1 MTPFEQDPQI
11 SKAETENK
19 DQSREQPLE
28 EPSEEDR
35 SKRLLAAY
43 VAKGREKL
51 SAFLDDHGTSL
62 PVLGVAMEQFTES
75 VFSLPEGTACKKGCA
90 HCCHLRVGV
99 SIPEVLVIYSEL
111 SAQTTPEGFALLK
124 ERVLGVVAKGD
135 TLDGT
140 FWLSTRTPCPF
151 LNLDTRECLIYT
163 LRPFSCR
170 AYHSTDLDAC
180 QKGYDLGRETM
191 IPCFPLYRAT
201 TDMYS
206 SIFTR
211 VLAEK
216 GFPSYQVGFV
226 KALAILFQDKS
237 ASDQWLN
244 HTEDVFKPAKLI

>member
-1 MTPFEQDPQI
+1 MTLPEIDSPDPYKAAQKEVQPQD
-11 SKAETENK
+11 ETRAK
-19 DQSREQPLE
+19 Q
-28 EPSEEDR
+28 
-35 SKRLLAAY
+35 LLAAY
-43 VAKGREKL
+43 MAQGREKL
-51 SAFLDDHGTSL
+51 GDFLDAHGTSL

-75 VFSLPEGTACKKGCA
+75 VFDLPEGSACKQGCA

-111 SAQTTPEGFALLK
+111 SGQTTPEGFALLK
-124 ERVLGVVAKGD
+124 ERVLGVVAKGN
-135 TLDGT
+135 TLDDT
-140 FWLSTRTPCPF
+140 FWLTTQTPCPF
-151 LNLDTRECLIYT
+151 LGVDTNNLCLIYD

-180 QKGYDLGRETM
+180 KTGFDQGRETM

-211 VLAEK
+211 VLGEK

-226 KALAILFQDKS
+226 KALEILFKDET

-244 HTEDVFKPAKLI
+244 DKADVFQAAKLI

>member
-1 MTPFEQDPQI
+1 MTPSEKGPNQGQSPDDPGKTR
-11 SKAETENK
+11 SKA
-19 DQSREQPLE
+19 
-28 EPSEEDR
+28 
-35 SKRLLAAY
+35 LLTAY
-43 VAKGREKL
+43 MAQGREKL
-51 SAFLDDHGTSL
+51 VEFLDAHGSSL
-62 PVLGVAMEQFTES
+62 PVLGVAMEQFAES
-75 VFSLPEGTACKKGCA
+75 VFALPEGTDCKQGCA

-124 ERVLGVVAKGD
+124 ERVLGVAAKGN
-135 TLDGT
+135 TLDDA
-140 FWLSTRTPCPF
+140 FWLTTRTPCPF
-151 LNLDTRECLIYT
+151 LDIDNRSCLIYS

-180 QKGYDLGRETM
+180 RSGYDLGRETM

-211 VLAEK
+211 VLAQK

-226 KALAILFQDKS
+226 KALGILFTDKT
-237 ASDQWLN
+237 ASSRWLDN
-244 HTEDVFKPAKLI
+244 KEDVFRSAKLV

>member
-1 MTPFEQDPQI
+1 MTLPEIDSPAQYKAAKKEAPLQD
-11 SKAETENK
+11 ET
-19 DQSREQPLE
+19 
-28 EPSEEDR
+28 R
-35 SKRLLAAY
+35 SKQLLAAY
-43 VAKGREKL
+43 MAQGIEKL
-51 SAFLDDHGTSL
+51 SDFLDAHGTSL
-62 PVLGVAMEQFTES
+62 PVMGVAMEQFTKS
-75 VFSLPEGTACKKGCA
+75 VFELPEGSACKQGCA

-111 SAQTTPEGFALLK
+111 SGQTTPEGFSLLK
-124 ERVLGVVAKGD
+124 ERVLGAVAKGN
-135 TLDGT
+135 TLDDA
-140 FWLSTRTPCPF
+140 FWLTTRTPCPF
-151 LNLDTRECLIYT
+151 LGFDTHNLCLIYS

-170 AYHSTDLDAC
+170 AYHSTDLEAC
-180 QKGYDLGRETM
+180 KKGYDQGCETM

-226 KALAILFQDKS
+226 KALEILFKDET

-244 HTEDVFKPAKLI
+244 DKADVFQAAKLI